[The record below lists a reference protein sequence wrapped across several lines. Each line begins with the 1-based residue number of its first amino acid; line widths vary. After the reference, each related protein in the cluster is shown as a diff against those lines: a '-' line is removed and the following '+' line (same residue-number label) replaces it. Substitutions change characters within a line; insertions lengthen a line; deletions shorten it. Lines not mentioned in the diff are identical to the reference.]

1 MKLINSKR
9 NHYALVAFVAIG
21 NLLLNVV
28 YEIFEVVPF
37 DNETISLFGHNQHGL
52 VGAPG
57 RLLDLFS
64 YFTIWSTVVTAVTF
78 LLLIRGAESQQAKL
92 RILLPTSVMME
103 TVTSLLFYLLIFPV
117 SPPKGANIVP
127 SLISHAI
134 IPALTLYVWLRI
146 GPRGIFA
153 IKNFAHYF
161 LIPIIWVALTLVR
174 GLIDGEY
181 PYGVLDVVSI
191 GYMWFFITVV
201 FIIIFGTLLLFV
213 FTAIDKRLAR
223 KLTNYFK

>member
-1 MKLINSKR
+1 MRLINSKR
-9 NHYALVAFVAIG
+9 NHYALVVFVAIG

-28 YEIFEVVPF
+28 YEVIEVVPL
-37 DNETISLFGHNQHGL
+37 DSETISLFGHNEHGL
-52 VGAPG
+52 VGVPG

-64 YFTIWSTVVTAVTF
+64 YFTIWSTIVTAITF
-78 LLLIRGAESQQAKL
+78 LILFKGAESQQAKL
-92 RILLPTSVMME
+92 RILLPTSVLME

-117 SPPKGANIVP
+117 SPPKGANVVP

-134 IPALTLYVWLRI
+134 IPALTLYVWLRV

-153 IKNFAHYF
+153 FKNFALYF

-201 FIIIFGTLLLFV
+201 FIIIFGTLLLFL

-223 KLTNYFK
+223 KFINKS